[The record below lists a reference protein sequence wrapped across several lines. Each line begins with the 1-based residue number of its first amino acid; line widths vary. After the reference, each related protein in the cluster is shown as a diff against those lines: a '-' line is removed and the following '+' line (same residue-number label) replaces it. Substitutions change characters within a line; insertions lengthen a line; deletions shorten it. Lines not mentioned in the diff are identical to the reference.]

1 MRTLYQTREPD
12 FKGNFKPGFYPVIND
27 ASHIDKVGQ
36 VNRLDR
42 KNYVKSRLQ
51 SFNSMYYV

>member
-27 ASHIDKVGQ
+27 ASHIDKVGL
-36 VNRLDR
+36 VDR
-42 KNYVKSRLQ
+42 YFREKI
-51 SFNSMYYV
+51 M